1 MAETAA
7 SIIAAATE
15 RRNVVILGSSSR
27 GDELQIEILV
37 LPPAVVQLPPTGA
50 KVTKKRGR
58 PARKIAASPKVF
70 VGSCKRLLSMTQAS
84 PGRSRG
90 LTPTSTITQD
100 LHTNTVMDDT
110 NDASSMAQASD
121 FQGGG
126 NHLP

>member
-27 GDELQIEILV
+27 GDELQIENLV

-58 PARKIAASPKVF
+58 PARKIAASPKV
-70 VGSCKRLLSMTQAS
+70 
-84 PGRSRG
+84 
-90 LTPTSTITQD
+90 
-100 LHTNTVMDDT
+100 
-110 NDASSMAQASD
+110 
-121 FQGGG
+121 
-126 NHLP
+126 